1 MTTQDHIKNNLR
13 IRALTNA
20 LAACTNPEEQS
31 TIQEIITELQAA
43 PLPQQAFISKTQVAK
58 SFNIDLRTLKN
69 RLWATG
75 AIGEITDSS
84 EAMASW
90 NRMKLLSPL
99 QVEIV
104 YAHLGYPPS
113 KMVSQ

>member
-1 MTTQDHIKNNLR
+1 MTTQDQIKNNLR
-13 IRALTNA
+13 IRTLINA
-20 LAACTNPEEQS
+20 LAACNNPEEKS
-31 TIQEIITELQAA
+31 ILQEMITELQAG
-43 PLPQQAFISKTQVAK
+43 PLAQQAFISKTQVAK
-58 SFNIDLRTLKN
+58 SMNIDLRTLKK

-84 EAMASW
+84 DALAAW
-90 NRMKLLSPL
+90 NRMKLLSPH

-113 KMVSQ
+113 KMVSL